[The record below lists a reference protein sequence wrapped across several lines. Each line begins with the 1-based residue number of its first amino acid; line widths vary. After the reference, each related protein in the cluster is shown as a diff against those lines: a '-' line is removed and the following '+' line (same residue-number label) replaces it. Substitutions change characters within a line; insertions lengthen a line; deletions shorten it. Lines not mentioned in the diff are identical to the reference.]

1 MISNKCYYAL
11 KAMLELAV
19 REGSGPVTIGDIAE
33 KQNIPVRF
41 LEAIL
46 RQLKQAGFADSARG
60 KDGGYFL
67 PTPARGISVADVIRL
82 FEGPLV
88 AVNQMA
94 GPSRERAGVHDAFQ
108 EVWDHAEEALAAVFV
123 KANFGA
129 LADVEKNRSLSHIAN
144 YSI

>member
-19 REGSGPVTIGDIAE
+19 REGSGPVTIGDIAAE
-33 KQNIPVRF
+33 QHIPVRF

-46 RQLKQAGFADSARG
+46 RQLKQAGFADSLRG
-60 KDGGYFL
+60 KEGGYYL
-67 PTPARGISVADVIRL
+67 SAPARSITVGHIIRL

-88 AVNQMA
+88 AVNTVSTS
-94 GPSRERAGVHDAFQ
+94 PRKRAGGPDVFKR
-108 EVWDHAEEALAAVFV
+108 VWDEAERSLASVFDRID
-123 KANFGA
+123 FGK
-129 LADVEKNRSLSHIAN
+129 LADEQRTRESSHVAN